1 MNCDEA
7 FEYMTDPVLG
17 DSSELKWHLDLC
29 PRCRQMREVLAPALD
44 LLAPSTVDN
53 EDGDSTVYL
62 PSEGSV
68 GNFRD
73 IFLSTESL
81 AVAEQAAESL
91 ARQKQTEQP
100 APARRF
106 RWGQL
111 VAVCAMVAAV
121 SIGALVM
128 LSKPKDSNGFA
139 GSNECLLMKHPR
151 PVESMRQAGA
161 ETVIKQCQ
169 VCHNGVPK

>member
-44 LLAPSTVDN
+44 LLAPSTVDS
-53 EDGDSTVYL
+53 EDADSTVYL
-62 PSEGSV
+62 PPESPA

-81 AVAEQAAESL
+81 AVAERAAESL
-91 ARQKQTEQP
+91 ARRKKAEQP
-100 APARRF
+100 EPRRRF
-106 RWGQL
+106 HWAQL
-111 VAVCAMVAAV
+111 AAVCALVAAV

-128 LSKPKDSNGFA
+128 LSKPKNSNGFTNT
-139 GSNECLLMKHPR
+139 NECLLMKHPR

-169 VCHNGVPK
+169 VCHNGVKK

>member
-44 LLAPSTVDN
+44 LLAPSTVEN
-53 EDGDSTVYL
+53 EDADSTVYL
-62 PSEGSV
+62 PPESPV

-81 AVAEQAAESL
+81 AVAERAAESL
-91 ARQKQTEQP
+91 ARKRKTERP
-100 APARRF
+100 KPGRRS
-106 RWGQL
+106 RWAQL
-111 VAVCAMVAAV
+111 AAVFALVAAV

-139 GSNECLLMKHPR
+139 GSNECLLMKQPV

-161 ETVIKQCQ
+161 ETIIKQCQ
-169 VCHNGVPK
+169 VCHNGVKK